1 MSFEVLRHPGVPAAV
16 VDLTGVPVEF
26 FGFHLGAQGACL
38 DGFAGIVCPEAGG
51 FVAPC
56 AVGVNVLDKPE
67 RRVLFLQ
74 GEAIVQCSLGR
85 KRAGKY

>member
-1 MSFEVLRHPGVPAAV
+1 LWHPGIPIAAG
-16 VDLTGVPVEF
+16 DLAGSAIEF
-26 FGFHLGAQGACL
+26 FGFKLRPQGARL

-74 GEAIVQCSLGR
+74 GEAMVQCSLGR